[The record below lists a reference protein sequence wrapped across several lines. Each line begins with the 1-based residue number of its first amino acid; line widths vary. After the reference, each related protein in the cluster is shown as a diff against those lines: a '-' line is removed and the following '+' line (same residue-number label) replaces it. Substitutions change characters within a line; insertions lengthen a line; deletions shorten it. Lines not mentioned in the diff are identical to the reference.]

1 MGYEMPLTR
10 GSENNGG
17 LKGMAKEL
25 LEIED
30 LKTYFYTWA
39 GVVKAVDGVSL
50 KINEGETLGLVGE
63 SGSGKSVT
71 ALSILG
77 IVPKPGRIIGGRIL
91 YKGENLL
98 EKKENEMLKIRGKE
112 IAYVFQDPATSL
124 NPVFTIANQLVEVI
138 RRHQTMTKQKAIENA
153 LERLLTVAN
162 SLPKQVTEQKLIKK
176 ALEIAKAR
184 LVGKARPI
192 TKQEALEKAVE
203 LFKVVEIPDPE
214 IKIWNYPHQLSGGMK
229 QRMAV
234 ARALSCQPNLLIA
247 DEPTTALDVTIQA
260 QILDLLK
267 NLKQKFGMAMILI
280 THDMGVVAGVADRIT
295 VLYAGRV
302 CESASTRTIFYNPLH
317 PYTRALLEAVP
328 SLALRREKLKVI
340 PGAIPNLIEPP
351 SGCRF
356 HPRCEFAKEGVCTLK
371 IPSLEE
377 LEPDHYVACVRARE
391 IEAESPLRTESK

>member
-1 MGYEMPLTR
+1 METR
-10 GSENNGG
+10 
-17 LKGMAKEL
+17 MAKEL
-25 LEIED
+25 LRIED

-50 KINEGETLGLVGE
+50 RVNEGETLGLVGE

-77 IVPKPGRIIGGRIL
+77 IVPRPGRIIDGKIL
-91 YKGENLL
+91 YKEENLIA
-98 EKKENEMLKIRGKE
+98 KKEADLQKIRGKE
-112 IAYVFQDPATSL
+112 IAYIFQDPATSL
-124 NPVFTIANQLVEVI
+124 NPVFNIASQVIEVI
-138 RRHQTMTKQKAIENA
+138 RRHQNVTKEEA
-153 LERLLTVAN
+153 L
-162 SLPKQVTEQKLIKK
+162 KK
-176 ALEIAKAR
+176 ALE
-184 LVGKARPI
+184 
-192 TKQEALEKAVE
+192 
-203 LFKVVEIPDPE
+203 LFKLVEIPDPE
-214 IKIWNYPHQLSGGMK
+214 LKIWNYPHQLSGGMK
-229 QRMAV
+229 QRIAI
-234 ARALSCQPNLLIA
+234 ARALSCQPSLLLA

-267 NLKQKFGMAMILI
+267 NLKQKLGMAMILI

-328 SLALRREKLKVI
+328 SLTTKKEKLKVI

-356 HPRCEFAKEGVCTLK
+356 NPRCEYAKEGICTLK
-371 IPSLEE
+371 VPPLEE
-377 LEPDHYVACVRARE
+377 LEPEHYVACFRARE
-391 IEAESPLRTESK
+391 IEEKPR